1 MNEISLRL
9 EKRSDIP
16 LFQQLY
22 GFLKAEITGGNYR
35 KNEKLPSKRQ
45 LSANLHCSQNTVQAA
60 YNQLVAEGYLVARAK
75 SGYYVADL
83 GGVLKMEQEP
93 KRGASPEQQ
102 QNSCRYDFS
111 HQGVDHDSFP
121 FSIWRRLTKEVIDE
135 CDADLLRAGDPQGDP
150 GLRASIAHYLH
161 CSRGVAC
168 SPGQI
173 IVSSGTEFLLQLL
186 IQLFDTDFV
195 YAIENPGYEK
205 LNMIFQSNRVAFHPI
220 PLDEKGIQP
229 DALAESLAN
238 VVCVTPS
245 HQFPTGTIMPVSR
258 RIQLLNW
265 ANEKPRRYLIED
277 DYDSEFRYSGKPI
290 PSLQGMDQTGR
301 VIYMGAFSKSLSP
314 ALRVSYMVLP
324 EHLLADYRKKLS
336 FYLCPVPKIDQKTL
350 CRFIDEGHFERHLNR
365 MRNLYRQ
372 KRETMVSAV
381 QQQLPKAEIQG
392 DSAGLH
398 FLLRVNNGQSE
409 RQLVQ
414 SAAEQGIKVYGVSQY
429 YFLPP
434 QTQEG
439 ARLLLGF
446 AVLQKKEIPTAVALL
461 KRTWSGERI
470 PAIIQKQNEKE
481 WRN

>member
-1 MNEISLRL
+1 MGSDEVKALNEISLRL
-9 EKRSDIP
+9 EKQSDIP

-22 GFLKAEITGGNYR
+22 GFLKAEITDGNYR

-60 YNQLVAEGYLVARAK
+60 YTQLVAEGYLVARAK

-83 GGVLKMEQEP
+83 GGMLKMEKELQHGVSSE
-93 KRGASPEQQ
+93 RQQ
-102 QNSCRYDFS
+102 TGCRYDFS

-121 FSIWRRLTKEVIDE
+121 FTVWRRLTKEVIDE
-135 CDADLLRAGDPQGDP
+135 CDADFLRAGDPQGDF
-150 GLRASIAHYLH
+150 GLRKSIAHYLH

-168 SPGQI
+168 SPEQI
-173 IVSSGTEFLLQLL
+173 VVSSGTEFLLQLL
-186 IQLFDTDFV
+186 IQLFDADFV

-205 LNMIFQSNRVAFHPI
+205 LNMIFQSNRAACRPI
-220 PLDEKGIQP
+220 PLDESGIRP
-229 DALAESLAN
+229 DALAASAAN

-265 ANEKPRRYLIED
+265 ANETPRRYLIED

-290 PSLQGMDQTGR
+290 PCLQGMDRTGR

-350 CRFIDEGHFERHLNR
+350 CRFIDEGYFERHLNR

-372 KRETMVSAV
+372 KREAMVSAV
-381 QQQLPKAEIQG
+381 RKLLPKAEIQG

-398 FLLRVNNGQSE
+398 FLLRVNNGKTEQK
-409 RQLVQ
+409 LVQ
-414 SAAEQGIKVYGVSQY
+414 SAAEQGIRVYGVSQY

-434 QTQEG
+434 HTKED

-446 AVLQKKEIPTAVALL
+446 AVLKKEEIPTSVALL
-461 KRTWSGERI
+461 KQAW
-470 PAIIQKQNEKE
+470 NEE
-481 WRN
+481 SLPVQ